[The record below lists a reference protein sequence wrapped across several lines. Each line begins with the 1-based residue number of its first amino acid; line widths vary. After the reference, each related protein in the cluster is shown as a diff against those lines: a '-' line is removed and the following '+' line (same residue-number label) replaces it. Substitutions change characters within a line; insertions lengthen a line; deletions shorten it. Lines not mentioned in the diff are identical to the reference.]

1 MNRLQVRA
9 ECGCAIM
16 AAVLLAVVF
25 SGTSVRASTVNVAAF
40 TQESYTNLLNQINS
54 TPGMTATDLSAAEI
68 ESGALLSGGYDVFLV
83 SRNYMG
89 VSQAFADNVDAFVR
103 AGKGLVTEYDGYT
116 LLWTDNHSSLRNMV
130 NTGSNPRLGYLEGEV
145 GGGGSLGSGTLLTK
159 QMDHA
164 VWAGLPDSFGAD
176 GGTDFFFTAYNYD
189 PAAFNVVATFH
200 GDGSSEFPDQD
211 FPAVIVSD
219 TYNVVGMGFD
229 YSDNA
234 SDSNL
239 YTLYTN
245 ALNFA
250 GTRELPIIEEVPE
263 PATGL
268 FVVTGLLVSGLAA
281 RRRKRAG

>member
-1 MNRLQVRA
+1 MNRLHVRA
-9 ECGCAIM
+9 ECGWAIM

-25 SGTSVRASTVNVAAF
+25 SGTPAQGATVNVAAF
-40 TQESYTNLLNQINS
+40 TQESYATLLDSINN
-54 TPGMTATDLSAAEI
+54 TQGMTATDLSAADI
-68 ESGALLSGGYDVFLV
+68 ESGALLSGGYDVFLL

-89 VSQAFADNVDAFVR
+89 VSQTFADNVDAFVR
-103 AGKGLVTEYDGYT
+103 AGKGLVSEYDGYT
-116 LLWTDNHSSLRNMV
+116 MLWTENHSSLRNIM
-130 NTGSNPRLGYLEGEV
+130 NTKSNPRLGYLEGEV

-234 SDSNL
+234 ADPNL
-239 YTLYTN
+239 YALYTN
-245 ALNFA
+245 VLNFA
-250 GTRELPIIEEVPE
+250 GTRSLPITEEVPE
-263 PATGL
+263 PATGIFAL
-268 FVVTGLLVSGLAA
+268 TGLLVSGLVA
-281 RRRKRAG
+281 RRRKRAA